1 MASKAVNTD
10 ARISEGPARGL
21 NLINTG
27 GTSSNNQVWRVKING
42 KSTFV
47 QTRLNADGSR
57 AYIAIERTGFDGIV
71 GTVERP
77 YVLAVVDSEGNTT
90 FGGSGKVTNTAVLGI
105 RSAGNIE
112 VTTPE
117 TAAAILATGTINGSA
132 STQEQQLS
140 LGYQKAV
147 NLSTQRISNNFLS
160 PGFNQDA
167 FIPKQAITGGAQPLQ
182 VIPFNAEEE
191 SEVVPDEIEPGN
203 NDPTSSNGAESIG
216 AQLASGAGDTLQ
228 DLGKV
233 VLDKLGEANNFL
245 KISPEEIAEFE
256 KMFEAGGGDKIE
268 GAKYP
273 FDANYGDIRGQDYV
287 TIDQFIYQPPRKN
300 QIFGTGDINP
310 IENIS
315 KGQQRI
321 SSLKKFVAQ
330 VKLPMPNNITDSNN
344 ISWGDDAMNNLSATL
359 TSAVMSNPLAGIGGG
374 LVSAFGG
381 GPAGMLIPL
390 AAAALGSQNPG
401 ITNPDG
407 SQDDSTNGKI
417 IALAKMAAS
426 SGGEAAMKTQF
437 GASILGML
445 GVNVTP
451 ESLLSR
457 GFGVIPNSN
466 NELLFNKVTLRDF
479 QFSWRMSPRDEKE
492 ALEVKRIIRFFKQ
505 GMAAKTMA
513 NQAGERSLY
522 LGAPNIFRLQY
533 RTAGGS
539 IIEGVNRI
547 KPCAVV
553 GTAVNYTPDG
563 QWSAYDEGQPVSCT
577 ISIQMKELEPVYATD
592 YSMKVLS
599 DRRSNDRTGTEEQFT
614 GPFADPNQAVQDIGV
629 GDGDLYPIKPTEVGY

>member
-1 MASKAVNTD
+1 MSAVNTD
-10 ARISEGPARGL
+10 ARIPAGPEQGL

-47 QTRLNADGSR
+47 QTRLNADGST
-57 AYIAIERTGFDGIV
+57 AYIANERTGYPDIV
-71 GTVERP
+71 GTVVRP
-77 YVLAVVDSEGNTT
+77 YVLAVVDPQGNTT
-90 FGGSGKVTNTAVLGI
+90 FGGSGKTSNTGLLGI

-147 NLSTQRISNNFLS
+147 NLSVQRISNNFLS

-167 FIPKQAITGGAQPLQ
+167 FIPKQAITGGPQPIQ

-191 SEVVPDEIEPGN
+191 SEVVPDEVEPGN
-203 NDPTSSNGAESIG
+203 NDPASSNGAESIG
-216 AQLASGAGDTLQ
+216 QFASTVGDKALE
-228 DLGKV
+228 LGKLA
-233 VLDKLGEANNFL
+233 LDKLGEANDFM
-245 KISPEEIAEFE
+245 KISPEELAEFE

-374 LVSAFGG
+374 LVSALGG
-381 GPAGMLIPL
+381 GPLGMMIPL
-390 AAAALGSQNPG
+390 VAAGLGSQNPG

-407 SQDDSTNGKI
+407 SQDDSNNGKLL
-417 IALAKMAAS
+417 AAAKMAAS

-513 NQAGERSLY
+513 TQAGQRSLY

-577 ISIQMKELEPVYATD
+577 IAIQMKELEPVYATD
-592 YSMKVLS
+592 YTMNVLGS
-599 DRRSNDRTGTEEQFT
+599 RRSNDRTT
-614 GPFADPNQAVQDIGV
+614 GGFVGPLANPDEAFDSDMPV
-629 GDGDLYPIKPTEVGY
+629 GDGDLYQIRPTEVGY

>member
-1 MASKAVNTD
+1 MSAVNTD
-10 ARISEGPARGL
+10 ARIPAGSEQGL

-27 GTSSNNQVWRVKING
+27 GTGSNNQVWRVKING

-47 QTRLNADGSR
+47 QTRLNADGST
-57 AYIAIERTGFDGIV
+57 AYIANERTGNPDIV
-71 GTVERP
+71 GTVVRP
-77 YVLAVVDSEGNTT
+77 YVLAVVDPEGNTT
-90 FGGSGKVTNTAVLGI
+90 FGGSGKTSNTGLLGI

-147 NLSTQRISNNFLS
+147 NLSVQRISNNFLS

-191 SEVVPDEIEPGN
+191 SEVVPDEVEPGN
-203 NDPTSSNGAESIG
+203 NDPASSNGAESIG
-216 AQLASGAGDTLQ
+216 QFASTIGDKALE
-228 DLGKV
+228 LGKLA
-233 VLDKLGEANNFL
+233 LDKLGEANDFM
-245 KISPEEIAEFE
+245 KISPEEIAAFE
-256 KMFEAGGGDKIE
+256 KMFEAGGGDPIQN
-268 GAKYP
+268 AKYP

-359 TSAVMSNPLAGIGGG
+359 TSAVMSNPVAGLGGG

-401 ITNPDG
+401 ITGPNG
-407 SQDDSTNGKI
+407 EQDRSLGGRGQAI
-417 IALAKMAAS
+417 AKMLQS
-426 SGGEAAMKTQF
+426 SGGEAAMKTQV

-479 QFSWRMSPRDEKE
+479 QFSWRMSPRDEQE

-513 NQAGERSLY
+513 SQAGERSLY

-533 RTAGGS
+533 RTTGGS

-577 ISIQMKELEPVYATD
+577 IAIQMKELEPVYATD
-592 YSMKVLS
+592 YTMDILG
-599 DRRSNDRTGTEEQFT
+599 DRKSKDVT
-614 GPFADPNQAVQDIGV
+614 DIPAR
-629 GDGDLYPIKPTEVGY
+629 DGDLYQIRPTEVGY

>member
-1 MASKAVNTD
+1 MSAVNTD
-10 ARISEGPARGL
+10 ARIPAGPEQGL

-47 QTRLNADGSR
+47 QTRLNADGST
-57 AYIAIERTGFDGIV
+57 AYIANERTGNPDIV
-71 GTVERP
+71 GTVVRP
-77 YVLAVVDSEGNTT
+77 YVLATVDPEGNTT
-90 FGGSGKVTNTAVLGI
+90 FGGSGKTSNTGILGI
-105 RSAGNIE
+105 PSVGNIE

-167 FIPKQAITGGAQPLQ
+167 FIPTQAVTGGAQPIQ
-182 VIPFNAEEE
+182 VTPFNAEEK
-191 SEVVPDEIEPGN
+191 SEVVPDEVEPGN
-203 NDPTSSNGAESIG
+203 NDPESSDGVESIG
-216 AQLASGAGDTLQ
+216 LTDVGDTLQ
-228 DLGKV
+228 DVTEFAIEKV
-233 VLDKLGEANNFL
+233 TEINNSMIVSEAD
-245 KISPEEIAEFE
+245 IAEFN
-256 KMFEAGGGDKIE
+256 KLFESGGGDKIE
-268 GAKYP
+268 GGQYP
-273 FDANYGDIRGQDYV
+273 LDANYGDIHGQDYV
-287 TIDQFIYQPPRKN
+287 TIDQFIYEPPRKD
-300 QIFGTGDINP
+300 QIFGTGGINP
-310 IENIS
+310 LENIS
-315 KGQQRI
+315 QGQQRI
-321 SSLKKFVAQ
+321 SSLKKFVAM

-359 TSAVMSNPLAGIGGG
+359 TSAVMSNPVAGIGGG
-374 LVSAFGG
+374 LVSALGG

-390 AAAALGSQNPG
+390 LAAGLGSQNPG

-407 SQDDSTNGKI
+407 SQDASTSGKVQAI
-417 IALAKMAAS
+417 AKMMQSA
-426 SGGEAAMKTQF
+426 GGQAAMKTQF
-437 GASILGML
+437 GASILGAL
-445 GVNVTP
+445 GVNVSP

-479 QFSWRMSPRDEKE
+479 QFSWRMSPRDEQE
-492 ALEVKRIIRFFKQ
+492 ALQVKRIIRFFKQ
-505 GMAAKTMA
+505 GMAAKSLA
-513 NQAGERSLY
+513 NSAGERSLY

-533 RTAGGS
+533 RTAGGR

-577 ISIQMKELEPVYATD
+577 ISIQMKELEPVYASD
-592 YSMKVLS
+592 YTMDVRSE
-599 DRRSNDRTGTEEQFT
+599 RRSNDNSGSTEQFV
-614 GPFADPNQAVQDIGV
+614 GPLADPNQAVQDIGV
-629 GDGDLYPIKPTEVGY
+629 DDGDLYPISPTEVGY

>member
-1 MASKAVNTD
+1 MSAVNTD
-10 ARISEGPARGL
+10 ARIPAGPEQGL

-27 GTSSNNQVWRVKING
+27 GTGSNNQVWRVKING

-47 QTRLNADGSR
+47 QTRLNADGST
-57 AYIAIERTGFDGIV
+57 AYIANERTGIPDIV
-71 GTVERP
+71 GTVVRP
-77 YVLAVVDSEGNTT
+77 YVLATVDPQGDVT
-90 FGGSGKVTNTAVLGI
+90 FGGSGKTSNTGLLGI
-105 RSAGNIE
+105 RSVGNVE

-147 NLSTQRISNNFLS
+147 KLSTQRISNNFLS

-167 FIPKQAITGGAQPLQ
+167 FIPKQAVTGNVEALQ

-191 SEVVPDEIEPGN
+191 SEVVPDEVEPGN
-203 NDPTSSNGAESIG
+203 NDPNASNGAESIG
-216 AQLASGAGDTLQ
+216 QFAGLGDTLQ
-228 DLGKV
+228 DVGKFI
-233 VLDKLGEANNFL
+233 LEKAEEANDFMR
-245 KISPEEIAEFE
+245 ISPEELARFE
-256 KMFEAGGGDKIE
+256 EMFEVGGGDKIE

-300 QIFGTGDINP
+300 QIFGTGEINP
-310 IENIS
+310 LENIS
-315 KGQQRI
+315 QGQQRI

-359 TSAVMSNPLAGIGGG
+359 TSAVMSNPVAGLGGG

-381 GPAGMLIPL
+381 GPLGMAIPL
-390 AAAALGSQNPG
+390 LAAGLGDKNPG

-407 SQDDSTNGKI
+407 SQNTSTEGRLM
-417 IALAKMAAS
+417 ALAKMMQSA
-426 SGGEAAMKTQF
+426 GGEAAMKTQM

-479 QFSWRMSPRDEKE
+479 QFSWRMSPRDEQE

-513 NQAGERSLY
+513 TQAGERSLY

-533 RTAGGS
+533 RTARGK

-577 ISIQMKELEPVYATD
+577 IAIQMKELEPVYASD
-592 YSMKVLS
+592 YSMKVLKQ
-599 DRRSNDRTGTEEQFT
+599 RRSNDNTGFSEQFT
-614 GPFADPNQAVQDIGV
+614 GPFADPNRAVQDIGV
-629 GDGDLYPIKPTEVGY
+629 SDGDLYPIRPTEVGY